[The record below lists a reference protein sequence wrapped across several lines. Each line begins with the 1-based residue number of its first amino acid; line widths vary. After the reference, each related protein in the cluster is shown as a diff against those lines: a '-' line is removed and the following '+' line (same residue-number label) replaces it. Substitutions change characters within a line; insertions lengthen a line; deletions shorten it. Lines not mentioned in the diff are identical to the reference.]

1 MVFVIT
7 LRLISIPIYDVLY
20 HTQGLTNSVELKPLV
35 LFKFT
40 TPQIC
45 HRSHRPARGS
55 VPASLSIAKSIVHF
69 VSTQDRLRLCRSA
82 SSDTLVD
89 RQGRSAILFH
99 WYGSSDGNDMSLVG
113 VTMKL
118 SNEDGAKARR
128 RVRLFFFQCSIF
140 YGFFS

>member
-1 MVFVIT
+1 MVIKLT
-7 LRLISIPIYDVLY
+7 SARLHECMHMRDHGGKTK
-20 HTQGLTNSVELKPLV
+20 HTEDLGIGLTNSVELKPLV

-128 RVRLFFFQCSIF
+128 RSKTF
-140 YGFFS
+140 